1 MRQVMDLVEYSVPH
15 INCFRPSLKQMCVAY
30 KEQKDK
36 WERQAEN
43 EDSK

>member
-1 MRQVMDLVEYSVPH
+1 MRQVMGPVGYNVPH
-15 INCFRPSLKQMCVAY
+15 INCSKPSLKQMCVAD